1 MKRFVLVLGAVAGAV
16 YLAAGLLWAGQVE
29 IKTVVTEFP
38 VAILADADN
47 APPVGVLE
55 RNGVSHNVYAPG
67 IGFKVGDK
75 FTVDST
81 GGSYAVIF
89 LDKKRTS
96 VVKLGAGATIVFLS
110 SGNVDAYNV
119 AITGVYTESS
129 VLSDALAEFDINT
142 ASSSNEFLIYTPDAV
157 VGVRGTKF
165 RMSVPNP
172 SSGNPTKV
180 YPVSNTSA
188 PVGWNA
194 SAHDLYVK
202 VYDLPAM
209 GWVSV
214 NSTTINS
221 VISLGPKFLNLSA
234 GPPMVSLIVTSFLI
248 KPSAPERLFLLSTDE
263 YKVKLNSSGAVKV
276 NEVYYSPSMVVSS
289 REESKKV
296 PPGGGPFSIAMPS
309 ASDMTSYGL
318 SSSKRSCLTSK
329 YSACCSARQCNSKIL
344 PFWCKIGCFLKAME
358 KCD

>member
-172 SSGNPTKV
+172 NSGNPTKV

-194 SAHDLYVK
+194 SEQDIYVK

-209 GWVSV
+209 GVSSV
-214 NSTTINS
+214 DSATINS
-221 VISLGPKFLNLSA
+221 VMSQGPKFLDLSA
-234 GPPMVSLIVTSFLI
+234 GPSMVSLIVTSGLVDAA
-248 KPSAPERLFLLSTDE
+248 APEKLFLSSTDE
-263 YKVKLNSSGAVKV
+263 YKVDLNFSGAAQV
-276 NEVYYSPSMVVSS
+276 NEASYSPSMVVSS
-289 REESKKV
+289 HEESKKV
-296 PPGGGPFSIAMPS
+296 PPGVGPLSIAMPS
-309 ASDMTSYGL
+309 PADMVAAGL
-318 SSSKRSCLTSK
+318 SEEKQECIAEEYEDCCDDKDCDSKTMPLICNKKCLW
-329 YSACCSARQCNSKIL
+329 I
-344 PFWCKIGCFLKAME
+344 AME